1 MAKRVLRNV
10 KITVNGVDLSD
21 HCSSVTLDDSADE
34 VDFTSF
40 GSTYKEFGQ
49 GMKTAGIDADFFND
63 EAAGSVAATH
73 QPLYESGGTF
83 GVKVWPESGGT
94 IVYTQVSR
102 LYKNTLPSG
111 AVGDA
116 DTVSVHYANG
126 GTAGITRGT
135 A

>member
-10 KITVNGVDLSD
+10 KITVGGTDLSD

-34 VDFTSF
+34 VEFTSF
-40 GSTYKEFGQ
+40 GSTYREYGQ
-49 GMKTAGIDADFFND
+49 GMKAAGIDADYFND

-83 GVKVWPESGGT
+83 AVKVWPESAGT
-94 IVYTQVSR
+94 VVYTMIAR
-102 LYKNTLPSG
+102 LYGNTLPSG

-116 DTVSVHYANG
+116 DTVSVSYKNA